1 MSNQQVGDNDIII
14 PGDEAYLSFGGW
26 AKPMVNPPKMHE
38 RRRFIVDTECTEA
51 STKSSEKGERSVRKL
66 SILRVAEVA
75 GVVVPPADKDEN
87 QGELLSEDE
96 LRTAADDAEE
106 SSRIREENAE
116 AKVTNYERAGGDDEE
131 DGPPDNV
138 VGFSAKGK

>member
-1 MSNQQVGDNDIII
+1 MSNDIII
-14 PGDEAYLSFGGW
+14 PGDEAYLTFGGW
-26 AKPMVNPPKMHE
+26 AKPMKNPPGMHE
-38 RRRFIVDTECTEA
+38 RRRYVVDVECTDA
-51 STKSSEKGERSVRKL
+51 SLGSSSKGERSKRSL

-75 GVVVPPADKDEN
+75 GVVVPPADRDEN
-87 QGELLSEDE
+87 QGELLSEEE

-106 SSRIREENAE
+106 SARIRDENAE
-116 AKVTNYERAGGDDEE
+116 ATETNYERAGGDED